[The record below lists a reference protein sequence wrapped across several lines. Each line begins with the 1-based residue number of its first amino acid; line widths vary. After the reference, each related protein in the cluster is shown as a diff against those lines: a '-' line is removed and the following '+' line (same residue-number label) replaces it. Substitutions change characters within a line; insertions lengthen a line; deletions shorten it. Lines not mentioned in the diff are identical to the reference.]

1 MQAQLNSEP
10 KQAETKPDK
19 KPTKISN
26 VVRLVSRKKGA
37 TMIEL
42 QKATGW
48 QAHSIRGAISAI
60 LNKKMGLKV
69 ASDRS
74 PRRGLYYFL
83 KPAGQSGHTA

>member
-1 MQAQLNSEP
+1 MDTQTNFGQQQAGP
-10 KQAETKPDK
+10 KSGK

-42 QKATGW
+42 QDATGW
-48 QAHSIRGAISAI
+48 QAHSVRGAISAT

-69 ASDRS
+69 VSDRS

-83 KPAGQSGHTA
+83 KPTEQSDNAA